1 MSGCSNVKLV
11 EPLRP
16 GRRSDKLPLA
26 PSTSQSSMVHQPRMQ
41 GLFPSLLLV
50 LAALPTIATAS
61 VPFSPKPTSTT
72 SSPGCSPSDAR
83 LLPLGTLRLGPF
95 GECLHSIEPSAGR
108 DEECVGLVAAE
119 VNIGGM
125 FGGCDHTDLPTVLI
139 EDVAAPV

>member
-1 MSGCSNVKLV
+1 MSGCSNAKPV
-11 EPLRP
+11 ESLRP

-26 PSTSQSSMVHQPRMQ
+26 PSTSQSSMVHHPRMQ

-50 LAALPTIATAS
+50 LAALPTIA
-61 VPFSPKPTSTT
+61 T

-125 FGGCDHTDLPTVLI
+125 FGGCDHTVLI
-139 EDVAAPV
+139 EDVDAPV